1 MLGKGAGKG
10 AGRREKKEEEGR
22 TISNLLDI
30 FHLHRDERQTKNES
44 VSLCGSQ
51 NNESE
56 ISSFNLLVAAPRYKS
71 KKWREQKKQK
81 TIFFIRVNGRQKN
94 ESGMSG
100 GPV

>member
-1 MLGKGAGKG
+1 MLGKVFGKGAWKG

-22 TISNLLDI
+22 TIFNLLDI

-56 ISSFNLLVAAPRYKS
+56 ISSFNLLVAAPKYKS
-71 KKWREQKKQK
+71 KK
-81 TIFFIRVNGRQKN
+81 
-94 ESGMSG
+94 
-100 GPV
+100 